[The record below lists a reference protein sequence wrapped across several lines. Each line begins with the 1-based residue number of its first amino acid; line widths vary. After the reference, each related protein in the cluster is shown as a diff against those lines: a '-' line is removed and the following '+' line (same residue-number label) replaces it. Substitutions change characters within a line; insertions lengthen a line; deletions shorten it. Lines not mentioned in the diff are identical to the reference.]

1 MKVLIKT
8 FGCIQNTADSEKIRA
23 YFWERG
29 DQEVS
34 RINQAD
40 LVVINSC
47 VVRQSA
53 ENRVYGLIKNIKDQL
68 GGDGKNV
75 KIIVTG
81 CLAGIKRKIDGAEV
95 WPMGKFRASGVLRD
109 KSQAAMVSISYG
121 CNHFCSYC
129 IVPLARSRQTD
140 RSEAE
145 ILAEAARVK
154 KDGFKEIILIGQS
167 VNSWGRGQFPKLLEK
182 VTKMKFDK
190 VSFISS
196 NPWDFSD
203 KLIGVIRKYTN
214 IDRKLHIP
222 VQSGD
227 DGILK
232 RMNRGYTANDYLRL
246 IQKIR
251 SQIAGVRI
259 STDILIGFPQED
271 RQAFNN
277 TLKLCRRAG
286 FVRAY
291 LNKYSP
297 RQGTVSAKL
306 YQDDV
311 PWKEKQRRWRV
322 LEKLV
327 NKKTRS
333 PKVAVGR

>member
-1 MKVLIKT
+1 M
-8 FGCIQNTADSEKIRA
+8 CS
-23 YFWERG
+23 
-29 DQEVS
+29 S
-34 RINQAD
+34 D
-40 LVVINSC
+40 L
-47 VVRQSA
+47 
-53 ENRVYGLIKNIKDQL
+53 
-68 GGDGKNV
+68 
-75 KIIVTG
+75 
-81 CLAGIKRKIDGAEV
+81 
-95 WPMGKFRASGVLRD
+95 
-109 KSQAAMVSISYG
+109 
-121 CNHFCSYC
+121 CSYC

-232 RMNRGYTANDYLRL
+232 RMNRGYTAKDYLRL

-297 RQGTVSAKL
+297 RPGTVSAKL